1 MDEEE
6 ILDWIVLKPS
16 NRSPFKYGCREVSN
30 DHTIE
35 IVNQLITVVD
45 TLIEL
50 KNDTE
55 DRNIRRVCLAILSS
69 SLEAEGGWR
78 SNEYRDWN
86 K

>member
-1 MDEEE
+1 MDKEE

-30 DHTIE
+30 DDTIE

-55 DRNIRRVCLAILSS
+55 DRNIRRACLAILGS

-78 SNEYRDWN
+78 RDENGDWN